1 MACTQT
7 YVTRGPR
14 QEMHAR
20 NRTKSQLQRQVSEQ
34 GCQPFDW
41 GKGCQPF
48 VLEGR
53 AANLVLQGKGCYPL
67 IQRARLLTIN
77 QAINVDGFA
86 RVRLFTFSFVCGWH
100 SCRSACTVCMIVHS
114 CVPECTPVSGACVF
128 VGRTMLV
135 CGVYINT
142 SLKSR
147 RACLCECIGCPR
159 VCIRVWAYMC
169 VGCSKANV
177 SYD

>member
-1 MACTQT
+1 MLTDLR
-7 YVTRGPR
+7 V
-14 QEMHAR
+14 
-20 NRTKSQLQRQVSEQ
+20 
-34 GCQPFDW
+34 
-41 GKGCQPF
+41 F
-48 VLEGR
+48 VYSH
-53 AANLVLQGKGCYPL
+53 LVL
-67 IQRARLLTIN
+67 
-77 QAINVDGFA
+77 
-86 RVRLFTFSFVCGWH
+86 FVGGH

-114 CVPECTPVSGACVF
+114 CVPECTRVSGACVF
-128 VGRTMLV
+128 VSRTMLV

-147 RACLCECIGCPR
+147 RACLCECIECPR